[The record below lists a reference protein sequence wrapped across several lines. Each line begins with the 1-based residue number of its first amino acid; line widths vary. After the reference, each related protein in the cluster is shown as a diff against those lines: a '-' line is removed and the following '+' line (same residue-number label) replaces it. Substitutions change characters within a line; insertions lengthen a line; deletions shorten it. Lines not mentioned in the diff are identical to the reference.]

1 MNAYYSSLLKDIE
14 NKIKEEHY
22 NLAYELICQEL
33 DMPYVEKEALDAL
46 KEYKDVCQQ
55 HLNMQQSHSLD
66 IEKLHDFIHGNLEE
80 KICAI
85 QMLENLNLRMYQDEV
100 QNLLD
105 SDLPDEYKG
114 ELIEA
119 LMEQKIDDPYEIIKS
134 GLQIT
139 FIPSSILP
147 IAQDKT
153 IEEVC
158 SLFECWYSNEDPSI
172 VQFCTTLF
180 LQYVLSERPFDQEE
194 QDSYVLA
201 KAISRLVFEAM
212 QKSDEWPIFE
222 KRLGLQEVEDIHLS
236 IEKRGE
242 NDD

>member
-1 MNAYYSSLLKDIE
+1 MNAYYTSLLKDIDE
-14 NKIKEEHY
+14 KINEEHY
-22 NLAYELICQEL
+22 ALAYELICQEL

-46 KEYKDVCQQ
+46 EEYKNLCKQ
-55 HLNMQQSHSLD
+55 HLVHDTPSLD
-66 IEKLHDFIHGNLEE
+66 TNKLDDFVHGNLEK

-85 QMLENLNLRMYQDEV
+85 QMLENLNLRLYHDQVQD
-100 QNLLD
+100 LL
-105 SDLPDEYKG
+105 SSNLPDEYKG

-139 FIPSSILP
+139 FIPSAILP
-147 IAQDKT
+147 ITQDGT

-158 SLFECWYSNEDPSI
+158 SLFESWYSNEDPSM

-180 LQYVLSERPFDQEE
+180 LQHVLSERPFDQEE
-194 QDSYVLA
+194 QDSYALA

-222 KRLGLQEVEDIHLS
+222 KKLGLQEIEDIHLS

-242 NDD
+242 NND

>member
-1 MNAYYSSLLKDIE
+1 MNAYYQSLLKEIE
-14 NKIKEEHY
+14 KQINEERFAS
-22 NLAYELICQEL
+22 AYELICQEL
-33 DMPYVEKEALDAL
+33 EMPYVEKEALEAL
-46 KEYKDVCQQ
+46 ESYKSICKPNLVS
-55 HLNMQQSHSLD
+55 QSNSLD
-66 IEKLHDFIHGNLEE
+66 LNKIHSYIYGTLDQ

-85 QMLENLNLRMYQDEV
+85 EMLESMNLRMYHDEV
-100 QNLLD
+100 QILLD

-119 LMEQKIDDPYEIIKS
+119 LMEQRIDDPFEIVKS

-153 IEEVC
+153 IVEVC
-158 SLFECWYSNEDPSI
+158 SLFETWFSNDDPAM

-180 LQYVLSERPFDQEE
+180 IQHVLSERPFDQEE
-194 QDSYVLA
+194 NDAFTLA

-212 QKSDEWPIFE
+212 QKSDNWPNFV
-222 KRLGLQEVEDIHLS
+222 KRQGLEEVEDIHLS
-236 IEKRGE
+236 IEK
-242 NDD
+242 

>member
-1 MNAYYSSLLKDIE
+1 MNAYYTSLLKDIE
-14 NKIKEEHY
+14 NKMIDKHY
-22 NLAYELICQEL
+22 DLAYELICQEL
-33 DMPYVEKEALDAL
+33 EMPYVEKEALEAL
-46 KEYKDVCQQ
+46 NKYKDECKQY
-55 HLNMQQSHSLD
+55 LNQESRSLNTN
-66 IEKLHDFIHGNLEE
+66 KLYDFIHGNLEE

-85 QMLENLNLRMYQDEV
+85 QMLESMNLRMYHDEI
-100 QNLLD
+100 QILLN

-147 IAQDKT
+147 ISQDRT
-153 IEEVC
+153 IVEVC
-158 SLFECWYSNEDPSI
+158 SLFESWYSNEDPSL

-180 LQYVLSERPFDQEE
+180 LQHVLSERPFDQEE
-194 QDSYVLA
+194 EDSYVLA

-222 KRLGLQEVEDIHLS
+222 RKLGLREVEDIQLS

-242 NDD
+242 NND

>member
-1 MNAYYSSLLKDIE
+1 MNAYYTSLLKDIE
-14 NKIKEEHY
+14 NKIIDKHY
-22 NLAYELICQEL
+22 DLAYELICQEL
-33 DMPYVEKEALDAL
+33 DMPYVEKDALEALNT
-46 KEYKDVCQQ
+46 YKDECKL
-55 HLNMQQSHSLD
+55 HLNHKIHSLD
-66 IEKLHDFIHGNLEE
+66 TNKLYDFIHGDFEE

-85 QMLENLNLRMYQDEV
+85 QMLENMNLRMFHDEV
-100 QNLLD
+100 QILLN

-147 IAQDKT
+147 ISQDKT
-153 IEEVC
+153 IIEAC
-158 SLFECWYSNEDPSI
+158 SLFESWYSNEDPSL

-180 LQYVLSERPFDQEE
+180 LQHVLSERPFDQEE
-194 QDSYVLA
+194 EDAYVLA

-222 KRLGLQEVEDIHLS
+222 KKLGLREVEDIQLS

-242 NDD
+242 NND

>member
-1 MNAYYSSLLKDIE
+1 MNAYYQSLLKEIE
-14 NKIKEEHY
+14 KQINEERY
-22 NLAYELICQEL
+22 ASAYELICQEL
-33 DMPYVEKEALDAL
+33 EMPYVEKEALEAL
-46 KEYKDVCQQ
+46 ENYKSICKPNLVSQSNS
-55 HLNMQQSHSLD
+55 LNLNKIHSYIYGTLD
-66 IEKLHDFIHGNLEE
+66 Q

-85 QMLENLNLRMYQDEV
+85 QMLESMNLRMYHDEV
-100 QNLLD
+100 QILLD

-119 LMEQKIDDPYEIIKS
+119 LMEQRIDDPFEIVKS

-153 IEEVC
+153 IVEVC
-158 SLFECWYSNEDPSI
+158 SLFETWFSNDDPAM

-180 LQYVLSERPFDQEE
+180 IQHVLSERPFDQEE
-194 QDSYVLA
+194 NDAFTLA

-212 QKSDEWPIFE
+212 QKSDNWPSFV
-222 KRLGLQEVEDIHLS
+222 KRQGLEEVEDIHLS
-236 IEKRGE
+236 IEK
-242 NDD
+242 